1 MDNVTDVT
9 VSPCSDS
16 AYIKPLRVF
25 YKQNGVSKTW
35 DAVKSHDSVCILLFN
50 KSTESFVFVKQFR
63 PAIYIQKSELQK
75 HEDHWKIDTGKYPG
89 ELGITY
95 ELCAGIVDKDKNLD
109 VIAQEEILEECGFQ
123 VPLEKLQRI
132 TSYRSGEGTIGAQ
145 LTLYYA
151 EVCEEVRIT
160 EGGGNLEEGEMIE
173 LIEVLLKDIKHWIM
187 NESISKPATLMF
199 AVMWFLDNKT
209 CDTNSSS

>member
-132 TSYRSGEGTIGAQ
+132 TSYRSGVGTSGALQ
-145 LTLYYA
+145 TIFYA
-151 EVCEEVRIT
+151 EVTNEMRVT
-160 EGGGNLEEGEMIE
+160 EGGGNHHEGE
-173 LIEVLLKDIKHWIM
+173 LIDVVEVPVK
-187 NESISKPATLMF
+187 ESRRLILDDENVTKPVGLMF
-199 AVMWFLDNKT
+199 ALLWFYENKHGACST
-209 CDTNSSS
+209 